1 MGKILVSASH
11 FHTLCRSAWELLEA
25 NGHEVIYDPQRQFP
39 AYSFEEL
46 QQIIGDIDAAIIG
59 MDKYTEKVFQMAPK
73 LKAVAKFGVGVDNID
88 LEAAKRHGVAA
99 LNAPGQNSNAVAE
112 LTVGFILDLLRE
124 VFPIQ
129 KELEKGN
136 WVRSLGN
143 ELKGKT
149 VGLLGFGAIARL
161 VARKLA
167 AFDVNIQAY
176 DIYMNEQLAASMGV
190 KVVSREEVICN
201 SDIVSLHIP
210 VTEDT
215 HHLFDAQM
223 FAKMKKGAYLINA
236 ARGGLVDLDALC
248 DALKSGQIAGAALD
262 AFEVEPL
269 PADAEI
275 FRSGN
280 VICTPHIGAET
291 REAYHNVS
299 MTVSQDIVA
308 VLDGRTPIH
317 WVNRWE

>member
-1 MGKILVSASH
+1 MGKVLVSASH
-11 FHTLCRSAWELLEA
+11 FDTLCKSAWELLEA
-25 NGHEVIYDPQRQFP
+25 NGHQVVYDPRRQFP
-39 AYSFEEL
+39 AYSFQEL
-46 QQIIGDIDAAIIG
+46 TQILPDMDAAIIG
-59 MDKYTEKVFQMAPK
+59 MDQYTEAVFEMAPK

-88 LEAAKRHGVAA
+88 LEAARRHGVAA

-112 LTVGFILDLLRE
+112 LTVGFILDLLRS
-124 VFPIQ
+124 VLPIH

-136 WVRSLGN
+136 WVRSLGG

-161 VARKLA
+161 VAQKLA
-167 AFDVNIQAY
+167 AFDVTIQAY
-176 DIYMNEQLAASMGV
+176 DIYMNQELADAMGV
-190 KVVSREEVICN
+190 KVVSQEEVICN

-210 VTEDT
+210 VTEQT
-215 HHLFDAQM
+215 HHLFDAAM
-223 FAKMKKGAYLINA
+223 FARMKKGAYLINA
-236 ARGGLVDLDALC
+236 ARGGLIDLDDLC
-248 DALKSGQIAGAALD
+248 AALKSGQIAGAALD

-275 FRSGN
+275 FRCGN

-291 REAYHNVS
+291 REAYDNVS
-299 MTVSQDIVA
+299 MTVCRDIVA
-308 VLDGRTPIH
+308 VLDGKKPIH